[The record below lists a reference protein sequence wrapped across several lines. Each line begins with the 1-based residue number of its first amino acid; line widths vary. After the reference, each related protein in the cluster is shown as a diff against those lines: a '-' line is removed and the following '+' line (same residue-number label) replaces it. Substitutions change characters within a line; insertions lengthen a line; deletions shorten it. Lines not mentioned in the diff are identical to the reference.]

1 MKLYTSIHFDN
12 NEVKNHFKAC
22 HFILLS
28 ECIICKETC
37 WQCRLMNFFC
47 FTVKHSGNL
56 SMDDVIA
63 IARQMRPRSM
73 AKNLAGTC
81 KEILGNSFFWKF
93 QFQCC
98 ILGINTYLLK
108 ILLPANIKQC
118 YFLEIKILLIL

>member
-1 MKLYTSIHFDN
+1 MTLYTSIHFDN

-28 ECIICKETC
+28 ECIICNETC
-37 WQCRLMNFFC
+37 LHCRLMNFFC

-81 KEILGNSFFWKF
+81 KEILGNSF
-93 QFQCC
+93 
-98 ILGINTYLLK
+98 
-108 ILLPANIKQC
+108 
-118 YFLEIKILLIL
+118 LEISISVLYFWHQYLFIENFITS

>member
-1 MKLYTSIHFDN
+1 MTLYTSIHFDN

-28 ECIICKETC
+28 ECIICNETC
-37 WQCRLMNFFC
+37 LHCRLMNFLC

-81 KEILGNSFFWKF
+81 KEILGNSFFEISISVLYFWHQYLF
-93 QFQCC
+93 IENF
-98 ILGINTYLLK
+98 NTS
-108 ILLPANIKQC
+108 
-118 YFLEIKILLIL
+118 

>member
-1 MKLYTSIHFDN
+1 MYIN

-22 HFILLS
+22 HYILLIDY
-28 ECIICKETC
+28 IICKETC
-37 WQCRLMNFFC
+37 WHYRLMNFFC

-81 KEILGNSFFWKF
+81 KEILGNSF
-93 QFQCC
+93 
-98 ILGINTYLLK
+98 
-108 ILLPANIKQC
+108 
-118 YFLEIKILLIL
+118 EISISVLYSWHQY